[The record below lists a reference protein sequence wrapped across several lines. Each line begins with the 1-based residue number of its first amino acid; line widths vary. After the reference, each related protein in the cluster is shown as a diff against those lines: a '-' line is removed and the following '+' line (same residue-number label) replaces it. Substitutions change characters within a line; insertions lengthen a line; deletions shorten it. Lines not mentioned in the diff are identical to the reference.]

1 LIEQD
6 TIRVKILHLGIIAG
20 IVVIFLFSDI
30 MLLPAA
36 QGTTGY
42 AFFMKSNSTG
52 QIYTDYTFRELSN
65 QTWNFMPEILAS
77 IHDSNPLAPKDL
89 IITAFPETIIKNKNN
104 TSVTYSIMAKNNVKG
119 VYALS
124 LFSCGL
130 TPLVVGLNESQVS
143 PAIFNDF
150 FSAQYNCPA
159 MTGSTPDLN
168 IVGYSG
174 IISKIISINPDNT
187 NITSSVNQL
196 EISSPLKQFKSG
208 IATQDVKC
216 EQGLQ
221 LIIKSEDGSPACVTT
236 NTATALMER
245 GWTLPYSPN
254 PDHN

>member
-1 LIEQD
+1 M
-6 TIRVKILHLGIIAG
+6 
-20 IVVIFLFSDI
+20 VIFLFSTI
-30 MLLPAA
+30 MVLPAA

-52 QIYTDYTFRELSN
+52 RIYTDYTFRELSN
-65 QTWNFMPEILAS
+65 QTWNFIPEILAS

-89 IITAFPETIIKNKNN
+89 IITAFPETIIKNKNH
-104 TSVTYSIMAKNNVKG
+104 TSVTYTIMAKNNVKG

-124 LFSCGL
+124 IFSCGL

-150 FSAQYNCPA
+150 FSARYNCPA
-159 MTGSTPDLN
+159 MTSSIPDLN
-168 IVGYSG
+168 IVDYAGM
-174 IISKIISINPDNT
+174 ISKIISINPDNT
-187 NITSSVNQL
+187 NITSSVSQL

-208 IATQDVKC
+208 TAANDVKC
-216 EQGLQ
+216 GQGLQ
-221 LIIKSEDGSPACVTT
+221 LVIKSEDGSPACVTT

-245 GWTLPYSPN
+245 GWSMPHHLD

>member
-1 LIEQD
+1 MN
-6 TIRVKILHLGIIAG
+6 TLHLSIIAG
-20 IVVIFLFSDI
+20 IVMALLFSTV
-30 MLLPAA
+30 MVLPAA

-42 AFFMKSNSTG
+42 VLFMKSNSTG
-52 QIYTDYTFRELSN
+52 QIYADYTFQMLSN

-77 IHDSNPLAPKDL
+77 IHDSNPLASKDL
-89 IITAFPETIIKNKNN
+89 FITVFPETIIKNKNN
-104 TSVTYSIMAKNNVKG
+104 TSVTYTIMAKNNVKG

-143 PAIFNDF
+143 PVIFNDF
-150 FSAQYNCPA
+150 FSAVYNCPV
-159 MTGSTPDLN
+159 MTNSIPNLN

-174 IISKIISINPDNT
+174 MFSKIISINQDNT

-196 EISSPLKQFKSG
+196 EISSPLEQFKSG

-216 EQGLQ
+216 EQSLQ
-221 LIIKSEDGSPACVTT
+221 LVIKSEDHSPACVTT

-245 GWTLPYSPN
+245 GWSMPYSPN

>member
-1 LIEQD
+1 MK
-6 TIRVKILHLGIIAG
+6 TLHLSIITGIA
-20 IVVIFLFSDI
+20 VIFLFSTI
-30 MLLPAA
+30 LVLPAA
-36 QGTTGY
+36 QGTTGNVL
-42 AFFMKSNSTG
+42 FMKSNSTG
-52 QIYTDYTFRELSN
+52 QIYADYTFRELSN

-104 TSVTYSIMAKNNVKG
+104 TFVTYSIMAKNNIKG

-124 LFSCGL
+124 IFSCGL

-143 PAIFNDF
+143 PAVFNDF
-150 FSAQYNCPA
+150 FSATYNCPA
-159 MTGSTPDLN
+159 MTSSIPDLN

-174 IISKIISINPDNT
+174 MILKIISINPDNT

-208 IATQDVKC
+208 IMPQDVKC

-221 LIIKSEDGSPACVTT
+221 LVIKSEDHSPACVTT
-236 NTATALMER
+236 NTATALMKR
-245 GWTLPYSPN
+245 GWSMTYSLN

>member
-1 LIEQD
+1 MVTVL
-6 TIRVKILHLGIIAG
+6 
-20 IVVIFLFSDI
+20 LFSSI
-30 MLLPAA
+30 MVLPTA
-36 QGTTGY
+36 QGTTGS

-52 QIYTDYTFRELSN
+52 RIYTDYTFQVLSN

-89 IITAFPETIIKNKNN
+89 VITAFPETIIENKNN
-104 TSVTYSIMAKNNVKG
+104 ISVTYTIMAKNNVKG

-130 TPLVVGLNESQVS
+130 TPLVVGLNESQVN
-143 PAIFNDF
+143 PAIFSDF
-150 FSAQYNCPA
+150 FSAVYNCPA
-159 MTGSTPDLN
+159 MTSSVPNPN

-174 IISKIISINPDNT
+174 IISKIISINQDNT
-187 NITSSVNQL
+187 NITNSVNQL
-196 EISSPLKQFKSG
+196 EIFSPLKQFKSG
-208 IATQDVKC
+208 IASQDVKC

-236 NTATALMER
+236 NTSTALMER
-245 GWTLPYSPN
+245 GWSMPYSLN